1 MNKITIQLL
10 KKIIYSLF
18 YLMSLIA
25 CAGCASPPSPIIV
38 KAPDLS
44 KLGHKPSLYIF
55 VDRNK
60 RLPLEFTAVFKQMS
74 QEALP
79 SFHLFVSEVNTND
92 QEIAQS
98 DWIMTVRT
106 TRIIPSYS
114 FKPFQNNALNGVND
128 CLLDSA
134 FAIGLLFVP
143 CIVVGDTDFLEAN
156 IRDAH
161 SNTLKTYTEEESEG
175 GFTLLPPLTYL
186 TGLDEKARWQKMIHN
201 LYGKISADQV
211 FGTAARPY

>member
-25 CAGCASPPSPIIV
+25 CAGPPSPIIV

-60 RLPLEFTAVFKQMS
+60 RLPQEFTAVFKQLS

-79 SFHLFVSEVNTND
+79 DFRLFVSEVNTND

-161 SNTLKTYTEEESEG
+161 SNTLKTYNEEESEG

-211 FGTAARPY
+211 FRNPAKPY

>member
-25 CAGCASPPSPIIV
+25 CAGPPSPIIV

-60 RLPLEFTAVFKQMS
+60 RLPQEFTAVFKQLS
-74 QEALP
+74 QEALTG
-79 SFHLFVSEVNTND
+79 FHLFVSEVNTND

-114 FKPFQNNALNGVND
+114 FKPFQNNALNGVNV

-211 FGTAARPY
+211 FRNPAKPY

>member
-1 MNKITIQLL
+1 
-10 KKIIYSLF
+10 
-18 YLMSLIA
+18 MSLIA

-60 RLPLEFTAVFKQMS
+60 RLPQEFTAVFKQLS

-79 SFHLFVSEVNTND
+79 DFRLFVSEVNTND

-161 SNTLKTYTEEESEG
+161 SNTLKTYNEEESEG

-211 FGTAARPY
+211 FRNPAKPY

>member
-25 CAGCASPPSPIIV
+25 CAGPPSPIIV

-44 KLGHKPSLYIF
+44 KLGHKPSLYII

-60 RLPLEFTAVFKQMS
+60 RLPQEFTAVFKQLS

-79 SFHLFVSEVNTND
+79 DFRLFVSEVNTND

-211 FGTAARPY
+211 FRNPAKPY

>member
-25 CAGCASPPSPIIV
+25 CAGCASLPSPIIV

-44 KLGHKPSLYIF
+44 KLGHKPSLYII

-60 RLPLEFTAVFKQMS
+60 RLPQEFTAVFKQLS

-79 SFHLFVSEVNTND
+79 DFRLFVSEVNTND

-143 CIVVGDTDFLEAN
+143 CIIVGDTDFLEAN

-161 SNTLKTYTEEESEG
+161 SNTLKTYNEEESEG

-211 FGTAARPY
+211 FRNPAKPY

>member
-25 CAGCASPPSPIIV
+25 CAGPPSPIIV

-60 RLPLEFTAVFKQMS
+60 RLPQEFTAVFKQLS

-79 SFHLFVSEVNTND
+79 DFRLFVSEVNTND

-211 FGTAARPY
+211 FRNPAKPY

>member
-1 MNKITIQLL
+1 M
-10 KKIIYSLF
+10 
-18 YLMSLIA
+18 
-25 CAGCASPPSPIIV
+25 
-38 KAPDLS
+38 
-44 KLGHKPSLYIF
+44 
-55 VDRNK
+55 DRNK
-60 RLPLEFTAVFKQMS
+60 RLPQEFTAVFKQLS

-79 SFHLFVSEVNTND
+79 DFRLFVSEVNTND

-143 CIVVGDTDFLEAN
+143 CIVVGDADFLEVN

-161 SNTLKTYTEEESEG
+161 SNTLKTYNEEESEG
-175 GFTLLPPLTYL
+175 GLT
-186 TGLDEKARWQKMIHN
+186 W
-201 LYGKISADQV
+201 V
-211 FGTAARPY
+211 

>member
-60 RLPLEFTAVFKQMS
+60 RLPQEFTAVFKQLS

-79 SFHLFVSEVNTND
+79 DFRLFVSEVNTND

-211 FGTAARPY
+211 FRNPAKPY

>member
-38 KAPDLS
+38 KVPDLS
-44 KLGHKPSLYIF
+44 KLGHKPSLYII

-60 RLPLEFTAVFKQMS
+60 RLPQEFTAVFKQLS

-79 SFHLFVSEVNTND
+79 DFRLFVSEVNTND

-211 FGTAARPY
+211 FRNPAKPY

>member
-25 CAGCASPPSPIIV
+25 CAGCASRPSPIIV

-44 KLGHKPSLYIF
+44 KIGHKPSLYIY

-60 RLPLEFTAVFKQMS
+60 RLPQEFTAVFKQLS
-74 QEALP
+74 QEALTG
-79 SFHLFVSEVNTND
+79 FHLFVSEVNTND

-175 GFTLLPPLTYL
+175 GITLLPPLTYL

-211 FGTAARPY
+211 FRNPAKPY

>member
-1 MNKITIQLL
+1 MNKITINLL
-10 KKIIYSLF
+10 KKIIYTLF

-25 CAGCASPPSPIIV
+25 CAGCASTPSPFIV

-44 KLGHKPSLYIF
+44 KLGHKPSLYII
-55 VDRNK
+55 VERNK
-60 RLPLEFTAVFKQMS
+60 RLPKEFTAVFKQLS

-79 SFHLFVSEVNTND
+79 DFRLVVSEGNMSD

-98 DWIMTVRT
+98 DWIMAVRT
-106 TRIIPSYS
+106 TRIIPNYS

-143 CIVVGDTDFLEAN
+143 CIIVGDTDFLEAS

-161 SNTLKTYTEEESEG
+161 SNILKTYTEEESEG

-201 LYGKISADQV
+201 LYGKISTDQV
-211 FGTAARPY
+211 FGNAARPY

>member
-25 CAGCASPPSPIIV
+25 CAGCAGLPSPIIV

-44 KLGHKPSLYIF
+44 KLGHKPSLYII

-60 RLPLEFTAVFKQMS
+60 RLPQEFTAVFKQLS

-79 SFHLFVSEVNTND
+79 DFLLFVSEVNTND

-134 FAIGLLFVP
+134 FAIGLLFIP

-161 SNTLKTYTEEESEG
+161 SNTLKTYNEEESEG

-211 FGTAARPY
+211 FRNPAKPY

>member
-1 MNKITIQLL
+1 MNKITIKPL
-10 KKIIYSLF
+10 KKIIYTLF

-25 CAGCASPPSPIIV
+25 CAGCASTPSPTIV
-38 KAPDLS
+38 QAPDFS
-44 KLGHKPSLYIF
+44 KLGHKPSLYII

-60 RLPLEFTAVFKQMS
+60 RLPREFTAVFKQLS

-79 SFHLFVSEVNTND
+79 DFRLFVSEVNTND

-114 FKPFQNNALNGVND
+114 FMPFQNNALNGVND

-161 SNTLKTYTEEESEG
+161 SNTLKTYNEEESEG

-186 TGLDEKARWQKMIHN
+186 TGLDEKTRWQKMIHN

-211 FGTAARPY
+211 FRNPAKPY

>member
-25 CAGCASPPSPIIV
+25 CAGCAGPPSPIIV

-60 RLPLEFTAVFKQMS
+60 RLPQEFTAVFKQLS

-79 SFHLFVSEVNTND
+79 DFRLFVSEVNTNN

-211 FGTAARPY
+211 FRNPAKPY

>member
-25 CAGCASPPSPIIV
+25 CAGCASRPSPIIV

-60 RLPLEFTAVFKQMS
+60 RLPQEFTAVFKQLS

-79 SFHLFVSEVNTND
+79 DFRLFVSEVNTND

-114 FKPFQNNALNGVND
+114 FMPFKNNALNGVND

-161 SNTLKTYTEEESEG
+161 SNTLKTYPQD
-175 GFTLLPPLTYL
+175 L
-186 TGLDEKARWQKMIHN
+186 
-201 LYGKISADQV
+201 
-211 FGTAARPY
+211 

>member
-10 KKIIYSLF
+10 KKILNSLF

-60 RLPLEFTAVFKQMS
+60 RLPQEFTAVFKQLS

-79 SFHLFVSEVNTND
+79 GFHLFVSEANTND
-92 QEIAQS
+92 QEIARS

-143 CIVVGDTDFLEAN
+143 CIVVGDTDFLEVN

-161 SNTLKTYTEEESEG
+161 SNTLKTYNEEESEG

-211 FGTAARPY
+211 FRNPAKPY